1 MSQFAVIGLGRFGS
15 AASLELMKMG
25 HSVLGVD
32 IEPKVVD
39 KYADHLSRA
48 VIADATDKDAVGE
61 LGLDNYD
68 VVLVAIGD
76 DIQASL
82 VCIVHLKALGM
93 GKIWVKAI
101 SHAQHLIL
109 NKLGVD
115 RIIHPEEEMGIRV
128 AQMLSY
134 PMVNDYISLGNGEF
148 VVEITASER
157 LDEISISNVIFSTN
171 ESVEVLL
178 IKRKSQIFKRPRP
191 DFILQAKDIIVL
203 FGPLHEL
210 RAIAPKL
217 I

>member
-1 MSQFAVIGLGRFGS
+1 MAQFAVIGLGRFGS

-32 IEPKVVD
+32 INSKVVD
-39 KYADHLSRA
+39 KHADLLSRA
-48 VIADATDKDAVGE
+48 VIADVTDKAAVDE

-68 VVLVAIGD
+68 VVLIAIGD

-82 VCIVHLKALGM
+82 VCVVHLKAVGSN
-93 GKIWVKAI
+93 KIWVKAI

-109 NKLGVD
+109 SKLGVD

-157 LDEISISNVIFSTN
+157 LDDISIGDVLHTN
-171 ESVEVLL
+171 NDVVEVLL
-178 IKRKSQIFKRPRP
+178 IKRK
-191 DFILQAKDIIVL
+191 
-203 FGPLHEL
+203 
-210 RAIAPKL
+210 
-217 I
+217 